1 MSCRPRLSA
10 KRRTS
15 PSSTGSGTAPRPAP
29 REVILARLVAL
40 GPDGDPWI
48 SCAGECDEPR
58 CARTTVTLAP
68 KSVGRDVLV
77 CFAGPDRIPVV
88 LGVMIAP
95 GDLMGEATAPSLD
108 LIIDRQRIVL
118 SAQQEVVLRCGKA
131 SITLTTD
138 GRIAIRGADI
148 VSTAGRVNRI
158 RGGAV
163 KIN

>member
-1 MSCRPRLSA
+1 MSRKPVSVARRRPS
-10 KRRTS
+10 TS
-15 PSSTGSGTAPRPAP
+15 SSCSGTASSPVP
-29 REVILARLVAL
+29 REAILARLVAL

-48 SCAGECDEPR
+48 SCGGEGDEPR
-58 CARTTVTLAP
+58 RARTTVTLAP
-68 KSVGRDVLV
+68 TSVGRDVLV
-77 CFAGPDRIPVV
+77 CFAGQDRIPVV
-88 LGVMIAP
+88 LGVLIAP
-95 GDLMGEATAPSLD
+95 GDLLGEATAPSLD
-108 LIIDRQRIVL
+108 LVIDRQRIVL

-138 GRIAIRGADI
+138 GKVAIKGADI